1 MINYNAISYNNKIYL
16 IEMEAGPL
24 SISAAEKRSKEIIEN
39 AIKEKYIEIETTDL
53 KMLLSKRSKKLKK

>member
-1 MINYNAISYNNKIYL
+1 
-16 IEMEAGPL
+16 MEAGPL